1 LIEKNLDF
9 RSDTVTWPSPEMRE
23 AAYKA
28 KVGDDVMGD
37 DPSVNELE
45 AIACEIFDK
54 EAALFVTSGTMGN
67 AVAILSHTQRGNE
80 IILEERSHIYVNEV
94 GGLAVMGQL
103 MARTISGDKGY
114 LMPEDIAAAV
124 RPDNIHHPRTSLLC
138 IENTHNS
145 AGGIAIT
152 VAQMKSNWDIA
163 KDKGLGV
170 HTDGARVFNAAVALD
185 VDVKEI
191 SHYTDT
197 LQLCLSKGLAA
208 PVGSLV
214 VGPKDIMKR
223 ARKYRKMLGGGMRQ
237 AGIIAAPGQIALTK
251 MVDRL
256 KDDHKNAKILAEGLS
271 KLGIKINNDVQTNM
285 VFIDFTTIGWNADN
299 WIKACSE
306 LGWKSRGVDKN
317 TRLVTHY
324 GIEEEDIKNFL
335 EGISKKI

>member
-1 LIEKNLDF
+1 
-9 RSDTVTWPSPEMRE
+9 MRE

-28 KVGDDVMGD
+28 NVGDDVEGE

-45 AIACEIFDK
+45 ATACEIFDK

-67 AVAILSHTQRGNE
+67 AVAILAQTQRGDE
-80 IILEERSHIYVNEV
+80 IILEERSHIYINEV

-103 MARTISGDKGY
+103 MARTIAGDNGFLK
-114 LMPEDIAAAV
+114 PENIAAV
-124 RPDNIHHPRTSLLC
+124 IRPENIHQPPTSLLC

-152 VAQMKSNWDIA
+152 VDQTKSNWDIA
-163 KDKGLGV
+163 KDNGLGV
-170 HTDGARVFNAAVALD
+170 HTDGARIFNAAVALG
-185 VDVKEI
+185 VDVKELAQ
-191 SHYTDT
+191 YTDT

-214 VGPKDIMKR
+214 VGPSDILKS

-237 AGIIAAPGQIALTK
+237 AGIIAAPGLIALTR

-256 KDDHKNAKILAEGLS
+256 VDDHRNAAILAEGLS
-271 KLGIKINNDVQTNM
+271 KLGMGINNDVQTNM
-285 VFIDFTTIGWNADN
+285 VFIDYTTIGWNAEK
-299 WIKACSE
+299 WIRVCAE
-306 LGWKSRGVDKN
+306 LGWKTRGRDKN

-324 GIEEEDIKNFL
+324 GIEEEDIKGFL
-335 EGISKKI
+335 EGLAKKI